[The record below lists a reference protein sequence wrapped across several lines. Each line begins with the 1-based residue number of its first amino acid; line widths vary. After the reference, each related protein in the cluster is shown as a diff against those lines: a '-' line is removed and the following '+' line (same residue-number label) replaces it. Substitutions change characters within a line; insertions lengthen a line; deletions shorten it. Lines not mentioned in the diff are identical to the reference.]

1 MVVLLLVGE
10 PGADRPASPPRRPAC
25 AHIDT
30 GRISMSPVPAD
41 ARETPA
47 EVLDG
52 GVVLRGVV
60 ISRLVSWLAVTIR
73 QSHL

>member
-1 MVVLLLVGE
+1 
-10 PGADRPASPPRRPAC
+10 
-25 AHIDT
+25 
-30 GRISMSPVPAD
+30 MSPVPAD

-60 ISRLVSWLAVTIR
+60 VSRLVSWLAVTIR